1 MAASQFHFYEKLFSK
16 LNASLT
22 NYVGDTAASVIG
34 GITPVVTTRLAL
46 YVVFWGLSIMRGAI
60 NEPITDGAGR
70 IVRLAVITGIA
81 LEGGRYNTYISSWL
95 FNSPDAMAAYVAGGG
110 FAPTSNIQFLDSLM
124 SNMYDFGLAYS
135 DKASANSIMGI
146 PDLPMLVMAYGIW
159 AAGIL
164 LTGYGAFL
172 LVIAKITLAIT
183 LAIGPIFIILTIF
196 EATKKFFD
204 SWLGQ
209 VLNAVFQTIL
219 TAASIKLILTL
230 VQAYLSDA
238 SGVVAA
244 DPSLNQA
251 LPAVAYAIIG
261 VLVLLQVPSIAGALG
276 GGVSVST
283 LGAVSWAAGK
293 TGRGAKAM
301 RPTNLKKAY
310 NGARA
315 DVSLAKKGAKATAG
329 MPMAVYR
336 KVTGGS
342 KNRVSKA

>member
-1 MAASQFHFYEKLFSK
+1 MAASEFHFYEKLFTK

-22 NYVGDTAASVIG
+22 TYVGDTAASVIG
-34 GITPVVTTRLAL
+34 AITPVVTTLLTL

-110 FAPTSNIQFLDSLM
+110 FAPASNVQFLDSLM
-124 SNMYDFGLAYS
+124 GNMFDFGASYA
-135 DKASANSIMGI
+135 DKSAAKPGLMPDI
-146 PDLPMLVMAYGIW
+146 PLLIMAYAIW
-159 AAGIL
+159 ASGII

-172 LVIAKITLAIT
+172 LVIAKITLSIT
-183 LAIGPIFIILTIF
+183 LAIGPIFIVLTIF

-238 SGVVAA
+238 SGVAA

-261 VLVLLQVPSIAGALG
+261 ALVLMQVPSIAGALG

-293 TGRGAKAM
+293 AGRGASAM
-301 RPTNLKKAY
+301 RPTNMKKAY
-310 NGARA
+310 NGAKA
-315 DVSLAKKGAKATAG
+315 DVSLAKKGAKATVG

>member
-22 NYVGDTAASVIG
+22 TYVGDTAASVIG
-34 GITPVVTTRLAL
+34 AITPVVTTLL
-46 YVVFWGLSIMRGAI
+46 TIYVVFWGLSIMRGAI
-60 NEPITDGAGR
+60 SEPITDGAGR

-81 LEGGRYNTYISSWL
+81 LETGRYSTYISGWL
-95 FNSPDAMAAYVAGGG
+95 FNAPDAMAAYVAGGG
-110 FAPTSNIQFLDSLM
+110 FAPTSNVQFLDSLM

-135 DKASANSIMGI
+135 DKASANSTIGI
-146 PDLPMLVMAYGIW
+146 PDLPMLIMAYGIW

-183 LAIGPIFIILTIF
+183 LAIGPIFLILTIF

-238 SGVVAA
+238 SGVAA
-244 DPSLNQA
+244 DPSFNQA
-251 LPAVAYAIIG
+251 LPAIAYAIIG
-261 VLVLLQVPSIAGALG
+261 VLVLMQVPSIAGALG
-276 GGVSVST
+276 GGVSVGT

-293 TGRGAKAM
+293 AGSGAKAM

-310 NGARA
+310 NGAKA